1 MCKVTHILYMYL
13 LEKLQILRG
22 EEVQIDTVCNYTLM
36 EFDALAFGRYTQ
48 KQESTLDISQ

>member
-1 MCKVTHILYMYL
+1 MRKVTHILYMYL
-13 LEKLQILRG
+13 LVKLQNLRG

-36 EFDALAFGRYTQ
+36 ECDALAFGRYKQ